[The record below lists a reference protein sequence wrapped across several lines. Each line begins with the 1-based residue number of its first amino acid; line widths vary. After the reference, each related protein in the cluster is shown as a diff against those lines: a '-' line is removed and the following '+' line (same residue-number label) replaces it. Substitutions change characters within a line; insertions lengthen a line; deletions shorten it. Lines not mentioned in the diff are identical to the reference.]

1 MKNTYPNKL
10 EFINVMSSY
19 SYIYA
24 SHSAPVDYDISPIL
38 REIDMTNA
46 IARYNANQAGGFGR
60 SANLAQAV
68 QSQVAR
74 NRAIAQAYNQKNNIE
89 NERKARNIG
98 IYNDWA
104 RYNTEAFHRGYE
116 EDAQNRAAARTIR
129 NTGLSQLGTA
139 LQSISRDNRLNNRD
153 QAMLE
158 YMKEFF
164 NYGSTQ
170 DTVNKLYKNF
180 R

>member
-1 MKNTYPNKL
+1 MHRGKR
-10 EFINVMSSY
+10 I
-19 SYIYA
+19 
-24 SHSAPVDYDISPIL
+24 
-38 REIDMTNA
+38 R
-46 IARYNANQAGGFGR
+46 G
-60 SANLAQAV
+60 
-68 QSQVAR
+68 
-74 NRAIAQAYNQKNNIE
+74 QK
-89 NERKARNIG
+89 G
-98 IYNDWA
+98 
-104 RYNTEAFHRGYE
+104 GYE

-170 DTVNKLYKNF
+170 DTVNKLYKNKTIL
-180 R
+180 